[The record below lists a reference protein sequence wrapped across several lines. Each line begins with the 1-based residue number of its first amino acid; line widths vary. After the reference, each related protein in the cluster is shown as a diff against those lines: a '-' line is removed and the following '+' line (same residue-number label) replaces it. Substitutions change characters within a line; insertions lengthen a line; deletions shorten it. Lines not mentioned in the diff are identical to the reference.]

1 MNKTEQCIEQLTV
14 HLKPSTR
21 QAVERAAL
29 DEGRSLANVARRVL
43 EKWAAERQSPEVA
56 A

>member
-1 MNKTEQCIEQLTV
+1 MSKSEHCLEQLTV

-21 QAVERAAL
+21 QTVERVAH

-43 EKWAAERQSPEVA
+43 EKWAAERQPEVA